1 MRPKRS
7 RAWKARPGCS
17 PNSVRRQDSGQIPV
31 AWAVGD
37 EPEQDPRPGSPFGGE
52 ARAVTLSEV
61 ASRDGRPRRRNIA
74 LDQLAHLHAAE
85 RRTASKTTKTHRA
98 SRAKGRSFTSPLAIT
113 TSKAGSVQ
121 PNHTGTVCALPSLR
135 SVVTAGEGA
144 SSSQRTRPVQSPV
157 TSWSALDGCAGGDR
171 GLIPSSGGRSVRAK
185 GRRRWSAMDR
195 PWLEGEAGPG
205 DRRVVPGRRAAEGR
219 PQSQP

>member
-7 RAWKARPGCS
+7 ELGRRVRAARRTRLRP
-17 PNSVRRQDSGQIPV
+17 QDSGQIPD

-37 EPEQDPRPGSPFGGE
+37 EPEQDPRPGSPFGGQ

-61 ASRDGRPRRRNIA
+61 ASRDGRPRRRNVA

-85 RRTASKTTKTHRA
+85 RSKASKTTKTHRE
-98 SRAKGRSFTSPLAIT
+98 SRAKWRSFTSPLAIT

-135 SVVTAGEGA
+135 
-144 SSSQRTRPVQSPV
+144 
-157 TSWSALDGCAGGDR
+157 
-171 GLIPSSGGRSVRAK
+171 
-185 GRRRWSAMDR
+185 
-195 PWLEGEAGPG
+195 
-205 DRRVVPGRRAAEGR
+205 
-219 PQSQP
+219 